1 VTRLTP
7 GEFAVNLIRGTI
19 TTDRVQAVMARIAGE
34 RIEVGPLRFGPGGAV
49 TATGVGLIGPIQ
61 VRPAFASG
69 AGAGGAIAFDASIPG
84 DLTIDLTAGSNGRR
98 HRYEG
103 TVLVPLHI
111 TVVFEAPAWVVL
123 DVATLRPNEV
133 TVRLRTTGI
142 TTFVLQT
149 LGDANGE
156 VATQVA
162 AVVNERVGAVADLRR
177 IDMAGLL
184 DRAWD
189 AEVEA
194 RLSSADVKGAAAARG
209 AAASRGGTAGADGT
223 AGPGSAERAISG
235 AGADGT
241 AGARSAAPNSW
252 MSR

>member
-1 VTRLTP
+1 MTSLSP
-7 GEFAVNLIRGTI
+7 GDFALNLIRGTV
-19 TTDRVQAVMARIAGE
+19 TTARVAAVMKRIAGE

-61 VRPAFASG
+61 VTPAVGGGFGSG
-69 AGAGGAIAFDASIPG
+69 PTGTTGSIGTIGTIAFDASIPG

-123 DVATLRPNEV
+123 DVATLRANEV
-133 TVRLRTTGI
+133 TVRLRTTGMA
-142 TTFVLQT
+142 TFVLQT
-149 LGDANGE
+149 VGDANGE
-156 VATQVA
+156 VAAQVA
-162 AVVNERVGAVADLRR
+162 AVVNERVLAVADLRR
-177 IDMAGLL
+177 IDLAGLL

-194 RLSSADVKGAAAARG
+194 RLRAVDPEGATGGVPSAQ
-209 AAASRGGTAGADGT
+209 
-223 AGPGSAERAISG
+223 
-235 AGADGT
+235 
-241 AGARSAAPNSW
+241 